1 MKAQAVRVADVLV
14 IGPAMIAGG
23 SVVYKH
29 AYSDGAG
36 RALGAFLIFAGVGTM
51 IYNGNN
57 WLKGEAAR
65 DAAAQA
71 AAKQPAA
78 PPVDVS
84 TTTTPPAPLAPRG

>member
-29 AYSDGAG
+29 AYDDGAG
-36 RALGAFLIFAGVGTM
+36 RALGAFLIFAGIGTM

-71 AAKQPAA
+71 PAKQPA
-78 PPVDVS
+78 PVDVS
-84 TTTTPPAPLAPRG
+84 TTTTPPAPLAPRET

>member
-1 MKAQAVRVADVLV
+1 MKGQSVRVLDVFA

-29 AYSDGAG
+29 AYGDGG
-36 RALGAFLIFAGVGTM
+36 RRALGAFLIFAGVGTM

-65 DAAAQA
+65 DAAADA
-71 AAKQPAA
+71 AAAAPKPAA
-78 PPVDVS
+78 PVDVS
-84 TTTTPPAPLAPRG
+84 TTTPAPPLAPRA

>member
-1 MKAQAVRVADVLV
+1 MKGQSVRVLDVFA

-29 AYSDGAG
+29 AYGDGG
-36 RALGAFLIFAGVGTM
+36 RRALGAFLIFAGVGTM

-65 DAAAQA
+65 DAADA
-71 AAKQPAA
+71 AAAAPKPAATPQPAA
-78 PPVDVS
+78 
-84 TTTTPPAPLAPRG
+84 TTPAAPLAPRG